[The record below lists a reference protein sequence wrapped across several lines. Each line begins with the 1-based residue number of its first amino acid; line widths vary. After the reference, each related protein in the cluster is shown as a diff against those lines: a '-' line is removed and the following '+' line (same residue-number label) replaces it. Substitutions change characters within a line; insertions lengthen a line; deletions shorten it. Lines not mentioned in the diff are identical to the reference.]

1 MCEGYTDVIGFAR
14 AGLPAAVATCGTA
27 LTNEHVKLLRRY
39 ARKLVLA
46 FDADSAGQAA
56 AERFYQWE
64 KEHDLEVTVADLPP
78 GVDPADL
85 ASSDPERLAASVEAA
100 KPFLEVPGRPGAR
113 RAPTSA
119 PPRAGPGPPRAPST

>member
-1 MCEGYTDVIGFAR
+1 M
-14 AGLPAAVATCGTA
+14 
-27 LTNEHVKLLRRY
+27 KLLRRY

-64 KEHDLEVTVADLPP
+64 KEHDLEVTVADLPA

-85 ASSDPERLAASVEAA
+85 ASTDPERLA
-100 KPFLEVPGRPGAR
+100 RPSR
-113 RAPTSA
+113 RRCRSSSSGSTACSAPPTSA
-119 PPRAGPGPPRAPST
+119 PPRGGRAPPRPPST